1 MNKTVKLLEWGEGTT
16 TLNQNWHEVGE
27 GRILSAKQKDCIT
40 TLVVELK
47 GNLAQ
52 ASSKDKEVKIVQKG
66 EGMTACSDS
75 YGEVAIGK
83 LTAID
88 NTGTKARATVVVDVA
103 SKIDRRG

>member
-1 MNKTVKLLEWGEGTT
+1 
-16 TLNQNWHEVGE
+16 
-27 GRILSAKQKDCIT
+27 
-40 TLVVELK
+40 
-47 GNLAQ
+47 
-52 ASSKDKEVKIVQKG
+52 
-66 EGMTACSDS
+66 MTACSDS